1 MDARLHLNSDL
12 ILITIGTKG
21 DSSGHTHLYKL
32 CFFLVLEL
40 VSKYTKIN
48 DCLILTSNEVQEV
61 KVCNVVY

>member
-1 MDARLHLNSDL
+1 MQDYTSIPTLYLLPSAQRV
-12 ILITIGTKG
+12 IPRA
-21 DSSGHTHLYKL
+21 THIFINYV
-32 CFFLVLEL
+32 FFLVLEL